1 MRKSL
6 FTKLV
11 LTFIIIITCSFVIL
25 GAFLSIWFDGY
36 YFEQRS
42 AQLNNEAKIMEPI
55 VEEYL
60 DSKLSSEKMKDTL
73 TYISKYIYA
82 DVWVVDSTGY
92 LYAVS
97 DNKFND
103 LIGKQ
108 ILSEE
113 LTALRGGKTVDK
125 RWTFNSLF
133 TLPVH
138 SYIKP
143 IYGPTVGFAGA
154 VIMNTSID
162 DIKEPLKKVYYI
174 IWISATIAI
183 LSSSFVIYYFANWI
197 LIKPLGKINEASKK
211 IAKGD
216 TSKRVVIKSNDEI
229 GELADSFNI
238 MADSLEK
245 VDKNRSD
252 FISNVSHELRS
263 PMTSINGFISGIL
276 DGIIP
281 KEKER
286 YYLMVTQNEIGRLNR
301 LINDLLDLSAIE
313 SGNIKLSIKEV
324 NIDELIKQTIIK
336 FQQRIKDKEINI
348 QVSFQQKDNM
358 AYCDK
363 DRMEQVLTNL
373 IDNAVKYGIVG
384 GSIKIKTENFE
395 ENLIISIYNDCEEV
409 SADDLRHMFERFYK
423 KDKSRTSKNST
434 GLGLSIARSI
444 LLIQDNEI
452 WAEKRDKGIEF
463 IFKLNRYKR

>member
-25 GAFLSIWFDGY
+25 GAFLSIWFEGY
-36 YFEQRS
+36 YFDQRS
-42 AQLNNEAKIMEPI
+42 IQLDNEAKMMEPL
-55 VEEYL
+55 VDEYL
-60 DSKLSSEKMKDTL
+60 ESKLSSEKMKDTL

-82 DVWVVDSTGY
+82 DIWIVDSNGY

-97 DNKFND
+97 DNKYNKY
-103 LIGKQ
+103 IGKK
-108 ILSEE
+108 ILGDE
-113 LTALRGGKTVDK
+113 LDTLRDGKPINK
-125 RWTFNSLF
+125 RWNFNSLF

-143 IYGPTVGFAGA
+143 IYGQTVGFAGA
-154 VIMNTSID
+154 VIMNTSVYD
-162 DIKEPLKKVYYI
+162 LKEPLKRVYYI
-174 IWISATIAI
+174 IWVSATIAI

-211 IAKGD
+211 LAKGD
-216 TSKRVVIKSNDEI
+216 TSKRVEIKSNDEI

-245 VDKNRSD
+245 SDKNRSD

-276 DGIIP
+276 DGVIP
-281 KEKER
+281 EDKEK
-286 YYLMVTQNEIGRLNR
+286 YYLMVTQNEISRLNR

-313 SGNIKLSIKEV
+313 SGNIKLNIEEV
-324 NIDELIKQTIIK
+324 NIEELIKETIIK
-336 FQQRIKDKEINI
+336 FEQRIKDKSINVE
-348 QVSFQQKDNM
+348 VSFQQENNS
-358 AYCDK
+358 AYCDR
-363 DRMEQVLTNL
+363 DRMDQVMTNL
-373 IDNAVKYGIVG
+373 IDNAVKYGVMG
-384 GSIKIKTENFE
+384 GNIKIKTETFE
-395 ENLIISIYNDCEEV
+395 ENLIVSVYNDCEEV
-409 SADDLRHMFERFYK
+409 SADDLRHMFDRFYK
-423 KDKSRTSKNST
+423 KDRSRTSKNST

-444 LLIQDNEI
+444 LLLQDNEI
-452 WAEKRDKGIEF
+452 WAEKRDRGIEF
-463 IFKLNRYKR
+463 IFTLNK

>member
-6 FTKLV
+6 FAKLV

-25 GAFLSIWFDGY
+25 GAFLSIWFEGY
-36 YFEQRS
+36 YFDQRS
-42 AQLNNEAKIMEPI
+42 VQLDNEAKIMEPI

-60 DSKLSSEKMKDTL
+60 DSKLSSEKMADTL

-82 DVWVVDSTGY
+82 DIWIVDSSGY
-92 LYAVS
+92 VYAVS
-97 DNKFND
+97 DNKSNK
-103 LIGKQ
+103 LIGKK
-108 ILSEE
+108 ILGDE
-113 LTALRGGKTVDK
+113 LETIRGGKTVDK

-143 IYGPTVGFAGA
+143 IYGPSVGFAGA
-154 VIMNTSID
+154 VIMNTSLY
-162 DIKEPLKKVYYI
+162 DIKEPLKRVYYI
-174 IWISATIAI
+174 IWVSATIAI
-183 LSSSFVIYYFANWI
+183 LSSSFVIYYFASWI

-216 TSKRVVIKSNDEI
+216 TSKRVVVRSNDEI

-276 DGIIP
+276 DGVIP

-286 YYLMVTQNEIGRLNR
+286 NYLMVTQNEVGRLNR

-313 SGNIKLSIKEV
+313 SGNIKLNIQQVNIEEIIKETV
-324 NIDELIKQTIIK
+324 IK
-336 FQQRIKDKEINI
+336 FEQRIKDKEINI
-348 QVSFQQKDNM
+348 EISFQQENSL
-358 AYCDK
+358 ACCDK

-373 IDNAVKYGIVG
+373 VDNAIKYGIIG
-384 GSIKIKTENFE
+384 GNIKIKTETFQGK
-395 ENLIISIYNDCEEV
+395 LIVSIYNDCEEL
-409 SADDLRHMFERFYK
+409 SADDLSHMFERFYK
-423 KDKSRTSKNST
+423 KDRSRTSKSST

-444 LLIQDNEI
+444 LLLQDNEI

-463 IFKLNRYKR
+463 IFTLNK

>member
-6 FTKLV
+6 FAKLV
-11 LTFIIIITCSFVIL
+11 LTFIIIITCSFVVL
-25 GAFLSIWFDGY
+25 GAFLSIWFEGY
-36 YFEQRS
+36 YFDQRS
-42 AQLNNEAKIMEPI
+42 LQLDNEAKIMEPI

-60 DSKLSSEKMKDTL
+60 DSKLSSEKMTDTL

-82 DVWVVDSTGY
+82 DIWIVDSSGY
-92 LYAVS
+92 VYAVS
-97 DNKFND
+97 DNKSNK
-103 LIGKQ
+103 LIGKK
-108 ILSEE
+108 ILGDE
-113 LTALRGGKTVDK
+113 LETLKDGKTIDK

-138 SYIKP
+138 SYIRP
-143 IYGPTVGFAGA
+143 IYGPGVGFVGA
-154 VIMNTSID
+154 VIMNTSIY
-162 DIKEPLKKVYYI
+162 DIKEPLKRVYYI
-174 IWISATIAI
+174 IWISAIIAI
-183 LSSSFVIYYFANWI
+183 LSSSFVIYYFASWI

-216 TSKRVVIKSNDEI
+216 ISKRVVVKSNDEI

-276 DGIIP
+276 DGVIP

-301 LINDLLDLSAIE
+301 LINDLLDLSAIQ
-313 SGNIKLSIKEV
+313 SGNIKLNIQQV
-324 NIDELIKQTIIK
+324 NIEELIKETVIK
-336 FQQRIKDKEINI
+336 FEQRIKDKEINI
-348 QVSFQQKDNM
+348 ELSFQQGNNL
-358 AYCDK
+358 ACCDK

-373 IDNAVKYGIVG
+373 MDNAIKYGIIG
-384 GSIKIKTENFE
+384 GNMEIRTETFE
-395 ENLIISIYNDCEEV
+395 GKLIVSIYNDCEEI
-409 SADDLRHMFERFYK
+409 SADDLSHMFERFYK
-423 KDKSRTSKNST
+423 KDRSRTSKSST
-434 GLGLSIARSI
+434 GLGLPIARSI
-444 LLIQDNEI
+444 LLLQGNEI

-463 IFKLNRYKR
+463 IFTLNK

>member
-6 FTKLV
+6 FAKLV
-11 LTFIIIITCSFVIL
+11 LTFIIIITCSFVVL
-25 GAFLSIWFDGY
+25 GAFLSIWFEGY
-36 YFEQRS
+36 YFDQRS
-42 AQLNNEAKIMEPI
+42 LQLDNEAKIMEPI

-60 DSKLSSEKMKDTL
+60 ESKLSSEKMTDTL

-82 DVWVVDSTGY
+82 DIWIVDSSGY
-92 LYAVS
+92 VYAVS
-97 DNKFND
+97 DNKSNK
-103 LIGKQ
+103 LIGKK
-108 ILSEE
+108 ILEDE
-113 LTALRGGKTVDK
+113 LKTLKDGKTVDK

-138 SYIKP
+138 SYIRP
-143 IYGPTVGFAGA
+143 IYGPSVGFAGA
-154 VIMNTSID
+154 VIMNTSIY
-162 DIKEPLKKVYYI
+162 DIKEPLKRVYYI
-174 IWISATIAI
+174 IWISAIIAI
-183 LSSSFVIYYFANWI
+183 LSSSFVIYYFASWI

-216 TSKRVVIKSNDEI
+216 TSKRVVVKSNDEI

-245 VDKNRSD
+245 VDKNRRD

-276 DGIIP
+276 DGVIP

-313 SGNIKLSIKEV
+313 SGSIKLNIQQV
-324 NIDELIKQTIIK
+324 NIEELIKETVIK
-336 FQQRIKDKEINI
+336 FEQRIKDKEINI
-348 QVSFQQKDNM
+348 EVSFQQENSL
-358 AYCDK
+358 ACCDK

-373 IDNAVKYGIVG
+373 MDNAIKYGVIG
-384 GSIKIKTENFE
+384 GNIKIKTETFE
-395 ENLIISIYNDCEEV
+395 GKLIVSIYNDCEEV
-409 SADDLRHMFERFYK
+409 SADDLSHIFERFYK
-423 KDKSRTSKNST
+423 KDRSRTSKSST
-434 GLGLSIARSI
+434 GLGLPIARSI
-444 LLIQDNEI
+444 LLLQDNEI

-463 IFKLNRYKR
+463 IFTLNK

>member
-11 LTFIIIITCSFVIL
+11 LTFIIIITCSFVVL
-25 GAFLSIWFDGY
+25 GAFLSIWFEGY

-42 AQLNNEAKIMEPI
+42 LQLDNEAKIMEPI

-60 DSKLSSEKMKDTL
+60 DSKLSSEKMTDTL

-82 DVWVVDSTGY
+82 DIWIVDSSGY
-92 LYAVS
+92 VYAVS
-97 DNKFND
+97 DNKSNK
-103 LIGKQ
+103 LIGKK
-108 ILSEE
+108 ILGDE
-113 LTALRGGKTVDK
+113 LETLKDGKTVDK

-138 SYIKP
+138 SYIRP
-143 IYGPTVGFAGA
+143 IYGPSVGFAGA
-154 VIMNTSID
+154 VIMNTSIY
-162 DIKEPLKKVYYI
+162 DIKEPLKRVYYI
-174 IWISATIAI
+174 IWISAIIAI
-183 LSSSFVIYYFANWI
+183 LSSSFVIYYFASWI

-216 TSKRVVIKSNDEI
+216 ISKRVVVKSNDEI

-276 DGIIP
+276 DGVIP

-313 SGNIKLSIKEV
+313 SGSIKLNIQQV
-324 NIDELIKQTIIK
+324 NIEELIKETVIK
-336 FQQRIKDKEINI
+336 FEQRIKDKEINI
-348 QVSFQQKDNM
+348 EVSFQQENSL
-358 AYCDK
+358 ACCDK

-373 IDNAVKYGIVG
+373 MDNAIKYGVIG
-384 GSIKIKTENFE
+384 GNIKIKTETFE
-395 ENLIISIYNDCEEV
+395 GKLIVSIYNDCEEV
-409 SADDLRHMFERFYK
+409 SADDLSHIFERFYK
-423 KDKSRTSKNST
+423 KDRSRTSKNST
-434 GLGLSIARSI
+434 GLGLPIARSI
-444 LLIQDNEI
+444 LLLQDNEI

-463 IFKLNRYKR
+463 IFTLNK